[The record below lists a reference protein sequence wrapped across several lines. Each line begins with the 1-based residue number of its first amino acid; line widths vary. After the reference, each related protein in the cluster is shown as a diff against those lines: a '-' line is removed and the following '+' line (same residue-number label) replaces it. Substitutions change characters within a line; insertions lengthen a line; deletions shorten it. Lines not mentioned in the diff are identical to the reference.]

1 MACGEAHLWSIYW
14 RGTRTGRQC
23 RYAVVEWV
31 LRPRGLTVQGGPEVR
46 AASYRQARGLLPAG
60 VALRIGREESDD
72 PALVES
78 WV

>member
-1 MACGEAHLWSIYW
+1 MAGEAHMWSIYW
-14 RGTRTGRQC
+14 RGSRASGRRG
-23 RYAVVEWV
+23 RYTVIEWV
-31 LRPRGLTVQGGPEVR
+31 LRPRGLTVQGGPEAR
-46 AASYRQARGLLPAG
+46 AASYREARELLPAG